1 MKVDYRKRFL
11 KELAKIPLPIRQE
24 IESFVF
30 DYIPDLKHFHQ
41 CNKIERMKGYPHH
54 FKVRFG
60 AYRLGIKIEEDTLIF
75 ERVLHRKEVYRF
87 FP

>member
-11 KELAKIPLPIRQE
+11 KELFKIPLPIRHE
-24 IESFVF
+24 IETFVF
-30 DYIPDLKHFHQ
+30 DDIPALKNFHQ

-60 AYRLGIKIEEDTLIF
+60 SYRLGIKIENDTLIF
-75 ERVLHRKEVYRF
+75 ERVLHRKDIYRF